1 MADDGPQGRK
11 EIRDLLARHGVSPR
25 KRLGQHFLTDPNIVR
40 KIVAAARV
48 GPGDRVLEIG
58 AGTGTLTRALAGT
71 GARVVAYEVD
81 PGLAPVLQEA
91 TAGCPGVE
99 LRFRD
104 ATREAFAES
113 LDGPDWVLA
122 ANLPYNVGTPL
133 LLDLL
138 QHVPRIVRFV
148 VMVQR
153 EVADRLLA
161 PPGSRTYGLPS
172 VVAAL
177 YAIPGE
183 RFPVAR
189 RVFIPPPDVD
199 SAVIVLDRRPPADG
213 AERAVELAAAAF
225 GQRRKML
232 RGSLAAGLADPV
244 AVLEA
249 AGIAP
254 TARAEE
260 LAPEDYL
267 RLAEAERAG

>member
-1 MADDGPQGRK
+1 VSDEGPQGRR

-25 KRLGQHFLTDPNIVR
+25 KRLGQHFLADPNIVR
-40 KIVAAARV
+40 KIVAMAGV

-81 PGLAPVLQEA
+81 PALGPVLEEA
-91 TAGCPGVE
+91 TAGVEGVE
-99 LRFRD
+99 LRLRD
-104 ATREAFAES
+104 AMGEPFAEVLEGS
-113 LDGPDWVLA
+113 GWVLA

-138 QHVPRIVRFV
+138 QHVPQIVRFV
-148 VMVQR
+148 VMVQK
-153 EVADRLLA
+153 EVADRLAA

-183 RFPVAR
+183 RFPVSR
-189 RVFIPPPDVD
+189 RVFIPPPAVD
-199 SAVIVLDRRPPADG
+199 SVAMLLFRRPPADV
-213 AERAVELAAAAF
+213 AARAVVLAAAAF

-232 RGSLAAGLADPV
+232 RSSLAAAVADP
-244 AVLEA
+244 AALLDA
-249 AGIAP
+249 AGIAA

-260 LAPEDYL
+260 LAPDDYV
-267 RLAEAERAG
+267 RLAQHAG